1 MDERSF
7 RARIQAA
14 PGDIALL
21 REYARWLTANEDP
34 RGEHLAAELDV
45 RDAEAHLLQLEAHLR
60 DIRSVRSSDFRWL
73 DSILPLT
80 VETPVDGTF
89 YGAPAPDEPPFIKV
103 GDLCF
108 PDTIVGIVERQKVF
122 YKLTAAHPGVVVD
135 ILVSDGASVASGDII
150 VKLVRPQKPVAQ
162 ETHSG

>member
-7 RARIQAA
+7 LERIQSA
-14 PGDIALL
+14 PGDLALL
-21 REYARWLTANEDP
+21 RGYAHWLTANEDP

-45 RDAEAHLLQLEAHLR
+45 RDAEAHLLHLEAHIR
-60 DIRSVRSSDFRWL
+60 GIRSVRSSDSRWL

-80 VETPVDGTF
+80 VKAPVDGTF
-89 YGAPAPDEPPFIKV
+89 YAAPAPGEPPFIKL

-122 YKLTAAHPGVVVD
+122 YKLAAADPGVVD
-135 ILVSDGASVASGDII
+135 EILVSHGASVTSGDII
-150 VKLVRPQKPVAQ
+150 VKLVRLQKPAAR